1 MAGVNQSGTKKAG
14 NSPRPAPRVDRLDR
28 RDTSAAP
35 SSGGSGRKGKGG
47 GPKRGPLYWLA
58 VAGVWSVVVFA
69 VLLAWFAWDIPSMSR
84 LNDIDRRPAIKVVSA
99 DGATVATVGDLYGDA
114 LPLAQ
119 YPDVLVKAVLAIE
132 DRRFYD
138 HGGFDPIG
146 ILRAMVHNILA
157 GGLEQGGSTI
167 SQQTVKTVFL
177 SPERSIRRKVQEA
190 ILTLRLEGRLSKDDI
205 LALYLNRV
213 YLGSGAY
220 GMDGA
225 ARRYF
230 GHSARQMSLA
240 EAAMLAGLM
249 KAPSRYSPLADYG
262 AATARA
268 ALVLD
273 AMVEAEFITAD
284 QAAAAKA
291 MPARLAARP
300 FSNDARYFVD
310 WVVEQVADFAGPEA
324 GDLTVY
330 TTLDR
335 RLQQAAERALDA
347 GLDGEGLK
355 LDAGQGALVALAPDG
370 AVRAMVGGRNYS
382 ASPYNRAVRALRQPG
397 SAFKLFVY
405 LAALEAGFA
414 PDTIVND
421 GPVDIAGYRPTNF
434 EGGYAGDVSL
444 TTAFARSLNTVSVR
458 LLARVGARKV
468 VQMAQRLGISS
479 PIPANASIALGS
491 AEVTPLELTAAYAV
505 LANGG
510 RSAEAYGIREV
521 RGDDGGIIFS
531 RERPAAAPLLSAQ
544 VVGQMNRLLAAVIN
558 GGSGRS
564 AQLGRP
570 AGGKTGTSQDYRNAW
585 FVGIT
590 GSLVAGVWVGNDD
603 GTPMIKV
610 TGGGLPA
617 HIWKD
622 FMTEALAGT
631 AATPLP
637 DAPSSEDRDLLDRLV
652 DFLGGDSPA
661 ESAPAPASAA
671 TAPTAAPPRPRPG
684 PTIEYTYPTEKRR

>member
-1 MAGVNQSGTKKAG
+1 MAGVNQNGTSKAG
-14 NSPRPAPRVDRLDR
+14 GGPRPPLRVDRLDR
-28 RDTSAAP
+28 RAAP
-35 SSGGSGRKGKGG
+35 PPASKGKGRG
-47 GPKRGPLYWLA
+47 GGQGGGWRFRGRGIGYWLA
-58 VAGVWSVVVFA
+58 VVGVWGVIVLG
-69 VLLAWFAWDIPSMSR
+69 VLLAWFTWDMPSMSR
-84 LNDIDRRPAIKVVSA
+84 LDDIDRRPAIKVVSA
-99 DGATVATVGDLYGDA
+99 DGATIATVGDLYGDA
-114 LPLAQ
+114 LSLDQ
-119 YPDVLVKAVLAIE
+119 YPPVLIRAVLAIE

-138 HGGFDPIG
+138 HGGFDPLG
-146 ILRAMVHNILA
+146 ILRAMIHNIMA

-167 SQQTVKTVFL
+167 SQQTAKTVFL

-190 ILTLRLEGRLSKDDI
+190 ILTMRLESRLTKDQI

-230 GHSARQMSLA
+230 GHSVRQMSLA

-249 KAPSRYSPLADYG
+249 KAPSRYSPLADYD

-268 ALVLD
+268 AVVLD
-273 AMVEAEFITAD
+273 AMVDAEFISAD

-335 RLQQAAERALDA
+335 RLQQAAEKALDG

-355 LDAGQGALVALAPDG
+355 IDAGQGALVALAPDG
-370 AVRAMVGGRNYS
+370 AVRAMVGGRNYG
-382 ASPYNRAVRALRQPG
+382 ASPFNRAVRALRQPG

-414 PDTIVND
+414 PDSTVSD
-421 GPVDIAGYRPTNF
+421 APVDIAGYRPTNF
-434 EGGYAGDVSL
+434 ESGYAGEVSL
-444 TTAFARSLNTVSVR
+444 TNAFARSLNTVSVR
-458 LLARVGARKV
+458 LLQRVGVKKVIEMAR
-468 VQMAQRLGISS
+468 RLGITTA
-479 PIPANASIALGS
+479 IPANASIALGS
-491 AEVTPLELTAAYAV
+491 AEVSPLELTAAYAV
-505 LANGG
+505 LANNG
-510 RSAEAYGIREV
+510 RAAEAYGIREV
-521 RGDDGGIIFS
+521 RAADGGVVFA
-531 RERPAAAPLLSAQ
+531 RERAAAAPLLSGT
-544 VVGQMNRLLAAVIN
+544 VVGGMNRMLSSVIAY
-558 GGSGRS
+558 GSGKA
-564 AQLGRP
+564 AQIGRP

-590 GSLVAGVWVGNDD
+590 GSLVAGVWIGNDD
-603 GTPMIKV
+603 GTPMIKA

-617 HIWKD
+617 RIWRD
-622 FMTEALAGT
+622 FMIEALAGT
-631 AATPLP
+631 TTAPLP
-637 DAPSSEDRDLLDRLV
+637 DAPSGEDRDLLDRLV
-652 DFLGGDSPA
+652 DFLGGDTPAQPAAPMTGGAPA
-661 ESAPAPASAA
+661 EAPARRA
-671 TAPTAAPPRPRPG
+671 
-684 PTIEYTYPTEKRR
+684 PTIEYTYPRER